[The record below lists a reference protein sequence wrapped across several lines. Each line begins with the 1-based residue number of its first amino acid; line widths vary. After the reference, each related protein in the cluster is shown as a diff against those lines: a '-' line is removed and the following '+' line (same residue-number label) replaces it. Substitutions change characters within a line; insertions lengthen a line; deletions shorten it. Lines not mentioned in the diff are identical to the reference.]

1 MSVSQQQSYAEDA
14 AVFLATFRDA
24 LIAEDFGGYPDDL
37 ANRIVVA
44 ATPVA
49 MEYAMKGILSE

>member
-1 MSVSQQQSYAEDA
+1 MSQPNNYASDA
-14 AVFLATFRDA
+14 ASFLAVFRDE
-24 LIAEDFGGYPDDL
+24 LVSEDFGGYPDDV

-44 ATPVA
+44 ATPVV

>member
-1 MSVSQQQSYAEDA
+1 VSQPNNYASDA
-14 AVFLATFRDA
+14 ASFLAVFRDE
-24 LIAEDFGGYPDDL
+24 LVSEDFGGYPDDV

-44 ATPVA
+44 ATPVV